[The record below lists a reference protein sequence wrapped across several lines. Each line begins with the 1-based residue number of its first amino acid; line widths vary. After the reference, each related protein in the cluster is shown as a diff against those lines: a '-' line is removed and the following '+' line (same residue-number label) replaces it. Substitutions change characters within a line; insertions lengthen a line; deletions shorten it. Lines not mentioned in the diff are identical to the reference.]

1 MKKFTA
7 NYLITPSGEFLKNG
21 IVIIS
26 DDGMASEFIDT
37 KGDLRE
43 IAQLIFNSGIL
54 VPNFEFRKN
63 NEPAITLDAFIETAK
78 GIQQKNTGLTIP
90 EIFAQLTESL
100 HTNGDFTKNML
111 PGLFRL
117 TGNDLVHLKF
127 SKECKC
133 KRIV

>member
-7 NYLITPSGEFLKNG
+7 NYLVTPVGEFLKNG
-21 IVIIS
+21 IVMIS

-43 IAQLIFNSGIL
+43 MAQLVFHSGIL

-63 NEPAITLDAFIETAK
+63 NEPAFTLEVFIETAK
-78 GIQQKNTGLTIP
+78 EIQQKNTGLSIP
-90 EIFAQLTESL
+90 EIFKQLAERL
-100 HTNGDFTKNML
+100 QIDRGFTKNRL

-133 KRIV
+133 RRIA

>member
-1 MKKFTA
+1 MRKFTA
-7 NYLITPSGEFLKNG
+7 NYLINPKGEFLKNG
-21 IVIIS
+21 IVTIS

-43 IAQLIFNSGIL
+43 MAQLVFYSGIL
-54 VPNFEFRKN
+54 VPNFEFRKS
-63 NEPAITLDAFIETAK
+63 NEPAFTLEAFIETAK
-78 GIQQKNTGLTIP
+78 EIQQKNTGLSIP
-90 EIFAQLTESL
+90 EIFKQLSEGL
-100 HTNGDFTKNML
+100 QIDRGFTKNRL

-127 SKECKC
+127 TPGCKC

>member
-7 NYLITPSGEFLKNG
+7 NYLVTPVGEFLKNG
-21 IVIIS
+21 IVMIS

-43 IAQLIFNSGIL
+43 MAQLVFHSGIL
-54 VPNFEFRKN
+54 VPNFEFRKS
-63 NEPAITLDAFIETAK
+63 NEPSITLEAFIEAAK
-78 GIQQKNTGLTIP
+78 EIQQKNTGLTIP
-90 EIFAQLTESL
+90 EIFTQLAERL
-100 HTNGDFTKNML
+100 QIDRGFTKNRL

-133 KRIV
+133 RRIA